1 MGRTTAGWIA
11 RNVRSAAV
19 RLAGRPLVLPEPL
32 LARFPELA
40 RVRWVVGGLPPLVT
54 SLFMGR
60 HGLSAV
66 TLWRTVWLAPGV
78 APTAPLLLHELR
90 HVEQFE
96 ESAAF
101 PFAYLWEQLR
111 RGYEHNRFEVDAR
124 QYAAR
129 RLAQVS
135 DSRPI

>member
-1 MGRTTAGWIA
+1 MLLGRRAE
-11 RNVRSAAV
+11 
-19 RLAGRPLVLPEPL
+19 LPSGL
-32 LARFPELA
+32 LERFPELA
-40 RVRWVVGGLPPLVT
+40 RVAWRTGGVVPRAAA
-54 SLFMGR
+54 LFMGSR
-60 HGLSAV
+60 GVAAV
-66 TLWRTVWLAPGV
+66 TLWRVVFLARGV
-78 APTAPLLLHELR
+78 TPSPALLLHELR

-124 QYAAR
+124 RYAAR
-129 RLAQVS
+129 RLSEAS